1 MTHMKFLLTA
11 TVAAFSL
18 ASSPSLAQRAA
29 DGDVKILF
37 WQAVSSMN
45 PYLSGGS
52 KEVYA
57 ASIVIEPLAGFDESG
72 NMFPRLAA
80 DIPTVENGG
89 VAADRLSITWKVK
102 DGLKWSDGSDVT
114 AEDVA
119 FTWRYCTAPGGGC
132 AQKAKF
138 DGVAKVEATDR
149 LTVKITFEKPVSF
162 PYGPFVGALSPI
174 IQKAQFS
181 DCLGEKAPQCTAA
194 NFGPIGTGPFVVKDF
209 KANDVV
215 TFAAN
220 PNYRDPAKPAFA
232 SVTLKGGGDA
242 AAAARAVLETGE
254 YDFAWN
260 TVIEPEVMDAML
272 KAGKGRI
279 ASAFSTTVE
288 RIHLNPF
295 AVDSALGATRSTKDA
310 GPHPALS
317 DPAVRR
323 ALSIAIDRDI
333 LVEAGY
339 GAGGKATC
347 NVIPTPEAFA
357 STGVDW
363 CLKQD
368 IEAANKLL
376 DDAGWKK
383 GPDGIRAKNGVKLSF
398 LYQTSTNSVR
408 QGTQQLVKEW
418 WKEIGVETELRNIPA
433 SVYFGSDPASPDTY
447 KKFYADVEMY
457 ASGYETTDPAKF
469 LADFRCDKIPSP
481 ADGWQGG
488 NVARFCDPAYDAL
501 VTELSGASGRE
512 RRGAIIKQLNDM
524 LVNGGYIIPV
534 VVRGEPSAIANSLMD
549 AKINPWDT
557 QLWNIESWKRGK

>member
-1 MTHMKFLLTA
+1 MRSFLTA
-11 TVAAFSL
+11 TVALIGL
-18 ASSPSLAQRAA
+18 AASPALAQRAA

-57 ASIVIEPLAGFDESG
+57 ASIVIEPLAGFDEKG

-80 DIPTVENGG
+80 DVPTLTNGG
-89 VAADRLSITWKVK
+89 VSADKTSITWKIK
-102 DGLKWSDGSDVT
+102 DGIKWSDGSDLT
-114 AEDVA
+114 AEDVV

-138 DGVAKVEATDR
+138 DGVANVEAIDR
-149 LTVKITFEKPVSF
+149 LTAKITFDKPTAY

-174 IQKAQFS
+174 IQKAQFK
-181 DCLGEKAPQCTAA
+181 DCLGDKAPQCTAA
-194 NFGPIGTGPFVVKDF
+194 NFGPVGTGPFVISNF
-209 KANDVV
+209 KANDVI
-215 TFAAN
+215 TFTAN

-260 TVIEPEVMDAML
+260 TIVEPEVMEAML
-272 KAGKGRI
+272 KAGKGRV

-288 RIHLNPF
+288 RIHINPF
-295 AVDSALGATRSTKDA
+295 GVDPSLGAKRSTKEA
-310 GPHPALS
+310 GPHPSLS
-317 DPAVRR
+317 DPAVRK
-323 ALSIAIDRDI
+323 ALSLAIDRDI

-347 NVIPTPEAFA
+347 NVIPTPDDFA
-357 STGVDW
+357 SNGVDW

-368 IEAANKLL
+368 LTAANKLL

-383 GPDGIRAKNGVKLSF
+383 GADGIRAKNGVKLSYLF
-398 LYQTSTNSVR
+398 QTSTNSVR

-418 WKEIGVETELRNIPA
+418 WKQIGVETELRNVPA

-447 KKFYADVEMY
+447 KKFYADIEMY
-457 ASGYETTDPAKF
+457 ASGFETTDPAKF

-488 NVARFCDPAYDAL
+488 NVARYCDPAYDAL
-501 VTELSGASGRE
+501 VVELNNADGRAN
-512 RRGAIIKQLNDM
+512 RGAIIKKLNDM
-524 LVNGGYIIPV
+524 LVNSGLVLPIV
-534 VVRGEPSAIANSLMD
+534 NRGEPSTIANSVLD

-557 QLWNIESWKRGK
+557 QLWNIEDWKRKK